1 MRHPSGPPV
10 SASEAGRVPAMP
22 PHHDTQ
28 CPREGS
34 EATSLCCSQCNP
46 MLCPR
51 RTSGHL
57 TFMGLCSGL
66 SFPLAHSLLALLTS
80 SFADSPGLTPR
91 LPAFLLSAASPS
103 ELLSPLRGPA
113 GPQTPFPVSTSRGP
127 RGAHQLPPAG
137 PHLTGWAHGTTL
149 SLPPPLHLPCPLP

>member
-1 MRHPSGPPV
+1 MRHPSESPA

-22 PHHDTQ
+22 PHGDAQ
-28 CPREGS
+28 WPGQGS
-34 EATSLCCSQCNP
+34 EATGLFCPRCNP

-57 TFMGLCSGL
+57 AFMGLCPGL

-80 SFADSPGLTPR
+80 SFADSPGLTSQ
-91 LPAFLLSAASPS
+91 LPAFLLSATSPS

-127 RGAHQLPPAG
+127 RGVHQLPPAG
-137 PHLTGWAHGTTL
+137 LHLTVWGRWNHAASPSST
-149 SLPPPLHLPCPLP
+149 CPLP